1 MVMIGKNNSM
11 KKVILSILSIVAF
24 TFNSFS
30 QEILSNQSIKDMIE
44 LGFEEQTIID
54 KIQTS
59 TSDFDTTIEELKA
72 LKQLGASPTILSAM
86 IKSIKK
92 DTLKVEEDQKKT
104 YTPKPKDT
112 EFFWEDGKGNLVKV
126 IFMLNVGIGNT
137 ISETELAGYTARIM
151 GEAKLGLKVPSS
163 FIPLNLVVRE
173 RQKTDKVLT
182 QNDKTSHI
190 VQLGYSGTNSY
201 GGAVDS
207 VYLIGVNPKIIV
219 LEKTEKELEQEA
231 SSQKYRYKKIFIGGN
246 STKTE
251 GEVSIS
257 DEFLSMT
264 YFGTQVPN
272 TPLKDKVQIAENHW
286 KIILKDPMGGE
297 ASYEYNGN
305 ETKYK
310 SDGGVLIV
318 KSQGYEMIY
327 PLIKSK

>member
-1 MVMIGKNNSM
+1 MIGKANTM
-11 KKVILSILSIVAF
+11 KKLILSILSIVAF

-92 DTLKVEEDQKKT
+92 DTLSVVEDQKKASS
-104 YTPKPKDT
+104 PKPKDT
-112 EFFWEDGKGNLVKV
+112 EFYWEDGKGNLVKV
-126 IFMLNVGIGNT
+126 TFMLNVGIDNT

-151 GEAKLGLKVPSS
+151 SEAKLGLKVPSS

-207 VYLIGVNPKIIV
+207 VYLIGVNPQIIV

-231 SSQKYRYKKIFIGGN
+231 SSQKYRYKKIFMGGN
-246 STKTE
+246 SIKTE

-257 DEFLSMT
+257 NEFLSMT
-264 YFGTQVPN
+264 YYGTQVPT
-272 TPLKDKVQIAENHW
+272 TPLKDKDQIAENHW
-286 KIILKDPMGGE
+286 KIILKDPMGAE

-305 ETKYK
+305 ERKYK
-310 SDGGVLIV
+310 TDGGVLIV

>member
-1 MVMIGKNNSM
+1 M
-11 KKVILSILSIVAF
+11 KKLILSILSILAF

-44 LGFEEQTIID
+44 LGFEEQTIVD

-92 DTLKVEEDQKKT
+92 DTLKLEDQKKA
-104 YTPKPKDT
+104 YSPKPKDT
-112 EFFWEDGKGNLVKV
+112 EFYWEDGKGNLAKV
-126 IFMLNVGIGNT
+126 VFILNVGIGNT
-137 ISETELAGYTARIM
+137 ISKTELAGYTARIM
-151 GEAKLGLKVPSS
+151 SEAKLGLKVPSS

-201 GGAVDS
+201 GGAVES
-207 VYLIGVNPKIIV
+207 VYLIGVNPQIIV

-231 SSQKYRYKKIFIGGN
+231 SSQKYRYKKIFMGGN

-257 DEFLSMT
+257 NEFLSMT
-264 YFGTQVPN
+264 YYGAQVPT

-286 KIILKDPMGGE
+286 KIMLKDPMGAE

-305 ETKYK
+305 ERKYK
-310 SDGGVLIV
+310 TDGGVLIV

>member
-1 MVMIGKNNSM
+1 M
-11 KKVILSILSIVAF
+11 KKLILSILSIVAF

-92 DTLKVEEDQKKT
+92 DTLKVEDQKKA
-104 YTPKPKDT
+104 YPPKPKDT
-112 EFFWEDGKGNLVKV
+112 EFYWEDGKGNLVKV
-126 IFMLNVGIGNT
+126 IFILNVGIGNT
-137 ISETELAGYTARIM
+137 ISKTELAGYTARIM
-151 GEAKLGLKVPSS
+151 AEAKPGLKVPSS

-201 GGAVDS
+201 GGAVES
-207 VYLIGVNPKIIV
+207 VYLIGENPQIIV
-219 LEKTEKELEQEA
+219 LGKTEKELEQEA
-231 SSQKYRYKKIFIGGN
+231 SSQKYRYKKIFMGGK
-246 STKTE
+246 SIKTE

-257 DEFLSMT
+257 NEFLSMT
-264 YFGTQVPN
+264 YGGTQVPT

-305 ETKYK
+305 EKKYK
-310 SDGGVLIV
+310 TDGGVLIV

>member
-1 MVMIGKNNSM
+1 M
-11 KKVILSILSIVAF
+11 KKLILSILSILAF

-92 DTLKVEEDQKKT
+92 DTLKVEEAQKKASS
-104 YTPKPKDT
+104 PKPKDT
-112 EFFWEDGKGNLVKV
+112 EFYWEDGKGNLVKV
-126 IFMLNVGIGNT
+126 TFMLNVGIGNT

-151 GEAKLGLKVPSS
+151 AEAKLGLKVPSS
-163 FIPLNLVVRE
+163 FIPLNLIVRE

-207 VYLIGVNPKIIV
+207 VYLIGVNPQIIV

-231 SSQKYRYKKIFIGGN
+231 SSQKYRYKKIFMGGN
-246 STKTE
+246 SIKTE

-264 YFGTQVPN
+264 YYGTQVPT

-286 KIILKDPMGGE
+286 KIMLKDHMGAE

-305 ETKYK
+305 ERKYK
-310 SDGGVLIV
+310 TDGGVLIV